1 MIRRTL
7 CEVMEVGE
15 CKPRR
20 NNGIAFSAKVGNS
33 QYFIMDNDLQN
44 GLLLEIVD
52 RYGADVSSLQSAE
65 IAITTVR
72 NAHDTNQ
79 RIEVWTVEFESFAG
93 MKFVE
98 IFQTNLSLLS
108 KEEIPNFARIILTTT
123 LVTETAKRS
132 FWEFLFRVV
141 NGTLKDLDEKHTTV
155 YFYEEAFLGVGGED
169 CVAEDLGLPPETHG
183 GKIAQFPIFSD
194 NEQREPAYMF

>member
-1 MIRRTL
+1 MLQSKFDTKRTGNQNEKSETQQSEEMIRRTL

-15 CKPRR
+15 CKPTR

-33 QYFIMDNDLQN
+33 EYFVMDNDLQN

-52 RYGADVSSLQSAE
+52 RYGVDVSSLQSAE

-79 RIEVWTVEFESFAG
+79 RIEVWTVEFESFPG
-93 MKFVE
+93 MKFFE

-108 KEEIPNFARIILTTT
+108 KEEVPNFARIILATSDGNGKEIVLGI
-123 LVTETAKRS
+123 LVSRGPRHNEG
-132 FWEFLFRVV
+132 FR
-141 NGTLKDLDEKHTTV
+141 
-155 YFYEEAFLGVGGED
+155 
-169 CVAEDLGLPPETHG
+169 
-183 GKIAQFPIFSD
+183 
-194 NEQREPAYMF
+194 